1 MWMSAQLTVQFDK
14 KANVAVISLMKN
26 TCSNLFM
33 EIHAVIS
40 QSIQQIDVIHSK
52 LQFIFFKYMATEL
65 KNANLGI
72 PRNICFSNKAGR
84 ISIVWKPL
92 SSKSGLTSLTI

>member
-26 TCSNLFM
+26 MLHLSM
-33 EIHAVIS
+33 ETHAVIS

-52 LQFIFFKYMATEL
+52 LQFIFSKYMATEL

-72 PRNICFSNKAGR
+72 PSNICFNNKAG
-84 ISIVWKPL
+84 
-92 SSKSGLTSLTI
+92 

>member
-26 TCSNLFM
+26 MLHLFM
-33 EIHAVIS
+33 EIHAVLS

-52 LQFIFFKYMATEL
+52 LHSIF
-65 KNANLGI
+65 
-72 PRNICFSNKAGR
+72 
-84 ISIVWKPL
+84 
-92 SSKSGLTSLTI
+92 

>member
-14 KANVAVISLMKN
+14 KASVAVISLMKN
-26 TCSNLFM
+26 MLHLFM

-40 QSIQQIDVIHSK
+40 QSIQQIDVIRSK
-52 LQFIFFKYMATEL
+52 LQFIFSKYMATEL

-72 PRNICFSNKAGR
+72 QGIFASITRLDESVLSGNFSVRNLA
-84 ISIVWKPL
+84 
-92 SSKSGLTSLTI
+92 SLV

>member
-26 TCSNLFM
+26 MLHLFM

-52 LQFIFFKYMATEL
+52 LQFIFSKYMATEL

-72 PRNICFSNKAGR
+72 PRNIWLRYANLNHDYSF
-84 ISIVWKPL
+84 L
-92 SSKSGLTSLTI
+92 

>member
-1 MWMSAQLTVQFDK
+1 MSAQLTVQFDK

-26 TCSNLFM
+26 MFHLFM

-52 LQFIFFKYMATEL
+52 LQFIFSKYMATEL

-72 PRNICFSNKAGR
+72 PRDICFNNKAGR
-84 ISIVWKPL
+84 ISIVRKLL
-92 SSKSGLTSLTI
+92 S

>member
-26 TCSNLFM
+26 MLHLFM

-52 LQFIFFKYMATEL
+52 LQFIFSKYMATEL

-72 PRNICFSNKAGR
+72 SRNICFNNKAGR
-84 ISIVWKPL
+84 ISIVWKLL
-92 SSKSGLTSLTI
+92 S

>member
-26 TCSNLFM
+26 MLHLFM
-33 EIHAVIS
+33 EIHAVLS

-52 LQFIFFKYMATEL
+52 LHSIWESQGIFALIT
-65 KNANLGI
+65 NH
-72 PRNICFSNKAGR
+72 
-84 ISIVWKPL
+84 
-92 SSKSGLTSLTI
+92 

>member
-26 TCSNLFM
+26 MLHLFM
-33 EIHAVIS
+33 EIHAVLS

-52 LQFIFFKYMATEL
+52 LHSIFSKYMATEL
-65 KNANLGI
+65 KKQDLGI
-72 PRNICFSNKAGR
+72 PRNICFNNKAGQ
-84 ISIVWKPL
+84 ITNVWKLL
-92 SSKSGLTSLTI
+92 S

>member
-26 TCSNLFM
+26 MLHLFM
-33 EIHAVIS
+33 EIHAVLS

-52 LQFIFFKYMATEL
+52 LHSIFSKYMATEL
-65 KNANLGI
+65 KNAGLGI
-72 PRNICFSNKAGR
+72 PNAEKFA
-84 ISIVWKPL
+84 
-92 SSKSGLTSLTI
+92 

>member
-26 TCSNLFM
+26 MLHLFM

-52 LQFIFFKYMATEL
+52 LQFIFSKYMATEL

-72 PRNICFSNKAGR
+72 PRNICFNNKAGR
-84 ISIVWKPL
+84 ISIVWKLL
-92 SSKSGLTSLTI
+92 S

>member
-26 TCSNLFM
+26 ILHLFM
-33 EIHAVIS
+33 EIHAVLS

-52 LQFIFFKYMATEL
+52 LRSIFSKYMAIEL
-65 KNANLGI
+65 KNAG
-72 PRNICFSNKAGR
+72 
-84 ISIVWKPL
+84 
-92 SSKSGLTSLTI
+92 SGNPKEYLL

>member
-26 TCSNLFM
+26 MLHLFM

-72 PRNICFSNKAGR
+72 PRNICFNNKAGQ
-84 ISIVWKPL
+84 ISIVWKLL

>member
-1 MWMSAQLTVQFDK
+1 MSAQLTLQLDK

-26 TCSNLFM
+26 MLHLFM

-52 LQFIFFKYMATEL
+52 LHSIFSKYMATEL
-65 KNANLGI
+65 KNAGQDLGI
-72 PRNICFSNKAGR
+72 PRNICFNNKAGQ
-84 ISIVWKPL
+84 ITNVWKLL
-92 SSKSGLTSLTI
+92 S

>member
-26 TCSNLFM
+26 MLHLFM
-33 EIHAVIS
+33 EIDAVIS

-52 LQFIFFKYMATEL
+52 LHSIFSKYMATEL
-65 KNANLGI
+65 KNAGSRSPKEYL
-72 PRNICFSNKAGR
+72 
-84 ISIVWKPL
+84 L
-92 SSKSGLTSLTI
+92 Q

>member
-26 TCSNLFM
+26 MLHLFM

-52 LQFIFFKYMATEL
+52 LYSIFSKYMTTEL
-65 KNANLGI
+65 KKCRIWESQGIFASITRLDESVMSGNFSVRNL
-72 PRNICFSNKAGR
+72 A
-84 ISIVWKPL
+84 
-92 SSKSGLTSLTI
+92 SLV

>member
-26 TCSNLFM
+26 MLHLFM
-33 EIHAVIS
+33 EIHAVLS

-52 LQFIFFKYMATEL
+52 LHSIFSKYMAIEL
-65 KNANLGI
+65 KNAGS
-72 PRNICFSNKAGR
+72 RNPKEY
-84 ISIVWKPL
+84 L
-92 SSKSGLTSLTI
+92 L

>member
-26 TCSNLFM
+26 MLHLFM
-33 EIHAVIS
+33 QIHAVLS

-52 LQFIFFKYMATEL
+52 LHSIFSKYMATEL
-65 KNANLGI
+65 KKMQDLGI
-72 PRNICFSNKAGR
+72 PRNFQNWQ
-84 ISIVWKPL
+84 SIFRVENED
-92 SSKSGLTSLTI
+92 

>member
-26 TCSNLFM
+26 MLHLFM

-52 LQFIFFKYMATEL
+52 LHK
-65 KNANLGI
+65 
-72 PRNICFSNKAGR
+72 
-84 ISIVWKPL
+84 L
-92 SSKSGLTSLTI
+92 SFLNEIA

>member
-26 TCSNLFM
+26 MLHLFM

-40 QSIQQIDVIHSK
+40 QSIQQINVIHSK